1 MTSVEGTKNI
11 ASDHYTKVLENRPIN
26 DKLKHIQTDKEDL
39 FRLRLDLAKANKS
52 KPWEMQ
58 DLEAVLKYLKNN
70 KSRDPLGNANE
81 LFKMNVSGKDL
92 KLAILM
98 LMKK

>member
-1 MTSVEGTKNI
+1 
-11 ASDHYTKVLENRPIN
+11 
-26 DKLKHIQTDKEDL
+26 
-39 FRLRLDLAKANKS
+39 
-52 KPWEMQ
+52 MQ

-81 LFKMNVSGKDL
+81 LFKINVSGKDL

-98 LMKK
+98 IMNKIKEDQEFPDTFRMCNISSIFKKGKRS